1 MRTRP
6 WPVVR
11 LLPRPLIG
19 TALAAVACVLVAA
32 AGAAAQQPS
41 VLMTRVEGPITPLV
55 ADHLADTLAAA
66 EDGGHGVL
74 LVELDTPGGL
84 DTSMREIVQA
94 FLTAPVPVVVH
105 VSPAGARAASAGA
118 IIAFS
123 AHVAAMAPGTN
134 IGAAT
139 PVSLEG
145 GEVIDKV
152 IEDAAA
158 YVAAIAEE
166 RGRNVDFAVDTVR
179 EGRSAR
185 ASEAVEIA
193 AVDLVAASRGELLEE
208 LDGRTVTL
216 SPSGREVT
224 LRTADAAV
232 VAYGMSL
239 PRRLLQTLADP
250 NLAFLLMSVGT
261 LGIIYELANPGAG
274 LGGIL
279 GTIMIVLAF
288 VSLSVL
294 PVDLAGVALL
304 VLAVALFVAEL
315 FVPGVGVFAG
325 GGVLALVF
333 AGLLLFQRPSGVG
346 IDLAYLLPV
355 PVAVGVATV
364 VVGRAAW
371 RSRRA
376 PPYPGSGAAMI
387 GAQGTVRSAQGPTGQ
402 VFVSGALWRAR
413 SSSGQPL
420 AVGGSVRVVDRH
432 GLELVVEQQEE
443 G

>member
-1 MRTRP
+1 MRARP
-6 WPVVR
+6 WPAA
-11 LLPRPLIG
+11 PRPITPLVG
-19 TALAAVACVLVAA
+19 AALAAVACVLAA
-32 AGAAAQQPS
+32 TAAAAQQPS
-41 VLMTRVEGPITPLV
+41 VLATRVEGPITPLV
-55 ADHLADTLAAA
+55 ADHLVDTVSAAV
-66 EDGGHGVL
+66 DGGHGVL

-94 FLTAPVPVVVH
+94 FLTAPVPVVVY

-139 PVSLEG
+139 PISLEG

-179 EGRSAR
+179 EGRSAP
-185 ASEAVEIA
+185 ASEAVEIG
-193 AVDLVAASRGELLEE
+193 AVDLVAASRGQLLDE
-208 LDGRTVTL
+208 LDGRTVAV
-216 SPSGREVT
+216 SPGGREVT
-224 LRTADAAV
+224 LRTAGAAL
-232 VAYGMSL
+232 VAYDMSL
-239 PRRLLQTLADP
+239 TRRLLQTLADP
-250 NLAFLLMSVGT
+250 NLAFLLLSVGT
-261 LGIIYELANPGAG
+261 LGIIYELATPGAG
-274 LGGIL
+274 LGGVL

-315 FVPGVGVFAG
+315 FAPGVGVFAG
-325 GGVLALVF
+325 GGALALVF
-333 AGLLLFQRPSGVG
+333 AGLLLFQRPTGVG

-355 PVAVGVATV
+355 PVVVGVATV

-371 RSRRA
+371 RSRRD
-376 PPYPGSGAAMI
+376 PPYTGPGGAVI
-387 GAQGTVRSAQGPTGQ
+387 GTHGTVRSAQGPTGQ
-402 VFVSGALWRAR
+402 VFVSGALWKAR
-413 SSSGQPL
+413 SSTGQPL
-420 AVGGSVRVVDRH
+420 TVGCSVRVVDRH
-432 GLELVVEQQEE
+432 GLELVVEQQAAE